1 MIKLLIVDD
10 EQLER
15 EGMQTILQKNFP
27 GLDIQQAKN
36 GMMAVEMAKEY
47 APDLILM
54 DIKMPVMNGLEAME
68 IINGEQ
74 PHIKFIMVTAYDTFS
89 YMKAAIKLGVKDY
102 ILKPSK
108 ASEIVH
114 TISKVLEQIEQER
127 ERHVENLHQKERW
140 QKTQMLVETDVVT
153 QLLFDHVHDVHVD
166 MLMDMLEIP
175 SSEEMFVMV
184 LHLPGGGEK
193 QYSAIRKKVLQ
204 SGWTGALYGRQLP
217 IIVFRQPATTYRSQA
232 TALARELLSLAKD
245 NEKEWFIG
253 IGKVYHSM
261 DQVRHSYQ
269 EAMLATVDTL
279 GRKKYRFFEEIPLEP
294 GKREQAMMDQKDLM
308 EKIRLGKWDQVHAR
322 IMNSFTLLE
331 KERTPLV
338 YTQQRTLE
346 VLWMISRTL
355 SECGVETATPLFAL
369 QPMDYRQLR
378 EETERLLSGM
388 KDSYTERFNRM
399 ESDTF
404 QQIKQFIQDHS
415 HQDISLDTL
424 AQKVNLSPI
433 YISKMFKEKQG
444 VNYIDFLTQCRM
456 EKAKTLLGDME
467 KSIKEITFEV
477 GYHDPNYF
485 SKVFKKMTHYSPK
498 EYRKT
503 LLGQHA

>member
-15 EGMQTILQKNFP
+15 EGMQAILERHFP
-27 GLDIQQAKN
+27 HVGIRQAKN
-36 GMMAVEMAKEY
+36 GNMAVELAKEY
-47 APDLILM
+47 SPDLILM
-54 DIKMPVMNGLEAME
+54 DIKMPGMNGLEAME
-68 IINGEQ
+68 AIKAER
-74 PHIKFIMVTAYDTFS
+74 PEIKFIMVTAYDTFT
-89 YMKAAIKLGVKDY
+89 YMKAAIKLGAKDY
-102 ILKPSK
+102 VLKPSK

-114 TISKVLEQIEQER
+114 TIGKVLEEIEQER
-127 ERHVENLHQKERW
+127 EQIVESRQEKEKW
-140 QKTQMLVETDVVT
+140 QKAQMLVETDVVT

-166 MLMDMLEIP
+166 MLMEMLEVP
-175 SSEEMFVMV
+175 SSQEMFVMV
-184 LHLPGGGEK
+184 LFLPEGVEN
-193 QYSAIRKKVLQ
+193 QYSAIRKRVLKC
-204 SGWTGALYGRQLP
+204 GWTGALYGRQLP
-217 IIVFRQPATTYRSQA
+217 MIVFRKPGFTYRSQA
-232 TALARELLSLAKD
+232 TTLARELLSLAKGS
-245 NEKEWFIG
+245 EWFIG
-253 IGKVYHSM
+253 IGKAYDSL

-269 EAMLATVDTL
+269 EAMLSSVDTGL
-279 GRKKYRFFEEIPLEP
+279 RQKYRFFEDIPLEP
-294 GKREQAMMDQKDLM
+294 EKRKQAMMDQKHLM
-308 EKIRLGKWDQVHAR
+308 ENIRLGKWDQVLTQFHTA
-322 IMNSFTLLE
+322 FALLE

-355 SECGVETATPLFAL
+355 SECGVETDTPLFPI

-378 EETERLLSGM
+378 EETERLIDGM
-388 KDSYTERFNRM
+388 KDSYVKRFNQM

-415 HQDISLDTL
+415 HEDISLDTL

-444 VNYIDFLTQCRM
+444 MNYIDFLTECRM
-456 EKAKTLLGDME
+456 EKAKVLMGDME

-485 SKVFKKMTHYSPK
+485 SKVFKKVTRYSPK